1 MRPSIAERRFVV
13 FGATCEVSRSQ
24 NARSLRIEYS
34 AINTVAFKSCS
45 GGTLGRPI
53 REYIASNSLSSS
65 ARTSS
70 MTLRIRRI
78 G

>member
-1 MRPSIAERRFVV
+1 MRSGHKQPNASAER
-13 FGATCEVSRSQ
+13 TP
-24 NARSLRIEYS
+24 NRSLRIEYS